1 VDPILPLGLQTGV
14 PTTPRAAAPG
24 AEADRLRDTAREL
37 EGVFLGL
44 LMKAMRSTVGSGG
57 LFKEGTD
64 TQTYRDMFDQEIGR
78 SMARAGG
85 IGLAQMVLRDQ
96 ALRQAA
102 EAGSRRHE
110 EDGAIQPPRN
120 IDQMETL
127 GPANLDGTPREKT
140 PQVLSTD
147 DRYLD

>member
-1 VDPILPLGLQTGV
+1 MEPILPLGIQASASTKSQAG
-14 PTTPRAAAPG
+14 TPG
-24 AEADRLRDTAREL
+24 AEADRLRETAREL

-44 LMKAMRSTVGSGG
+44 LMKTMRSTVGSGG
-57 LFKEGTD
+57 LFKDGTD

-102 EAGSRRHE
+102 EAGARRHE
-110 EDGAIQPPRN
+110 ESGAVQPLKN
-120 IDQMETL
+120 IDKDETL
-127 GPANLDGTPREKT
+127 DPAMQENRPREKT
-140 PQVLSTD
+140 PQVLSAD

>member
-1 VDPILPLGLQTGV
+1 VDPILPLGLQT
-14 PTTPRAAAPG
+14 TNLMRSQAATPG
-24 AEADRLRDTAREL
+24 AEADRLRETAREL

-57 LFKEGTD
+57 LFKDGTD

-102 EAGSRRHE
+102 EAGPRQHE
-110 EDGAIQPPRN
+110 EGGAIQPPRN
-120 IDQMETL
+120 TDKNETL
-127 GPANLDGTPREKT
+127 EPAMSESRPREKT
-140 PQVLSTD
+140 SQVLSAD